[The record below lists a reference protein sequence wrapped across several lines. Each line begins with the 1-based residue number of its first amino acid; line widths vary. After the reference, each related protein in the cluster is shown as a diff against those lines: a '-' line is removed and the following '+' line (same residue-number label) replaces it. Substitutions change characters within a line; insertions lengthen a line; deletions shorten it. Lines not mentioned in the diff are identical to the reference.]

1 VIRKKAIMRVIIAA
15 SAVLAACSTT
25 PHTDAVVSAPSYSK
39 LKIEQLRVLLSS
51 EPARAL
57 EAIAAILGE
66 ESAQRPMDGPSDAE
80 LTSLA
85 TDAEAAIET
94 EYRSALSSK
103 DYPAALVRLDSLKA
117 LSEQEGLSAL
127 LSRNAAA
134 EAAAWRVKRSS
145 LLDKEAEDF
154 YAKGQST
161 PALLV
166 YLSALEAGRAESP
179 GADSPSGTENV
190 GIPPPQVFSLAEL
203 SLWAD
208 RALKAHDRRSL
219 TLLCRELSA
228 RSIPLP
234 AGAEEFLATRDTMA
248 KMRSGV
254 VTIRVDKGI
263 KIEQG
268 MGVPDRVLG
277 TGFYIDRSGYVL
289 TNYHVIASEVDPK
302 YKGYSHMSIK
312 PFDSPEDRIGA
323 KVVGYDRL
331 LDLALI
337 KVDVVPDYVFSLSD
351 GANLAPGQKIYAIGS
366 PAGLEDTVTSGIV
379 SAVGRKI
386 LQTGDAM
393 QVDAPLNP
401 GNSGGPLLDESG
413 GAVGVVFAGM
423 PQFQSLNFAIPSAWI
438 IKVLPDLFRG
448 GELRRAWLGLSLAKK
463 ESGPSI
469 DGIEVTYRHPS
480 IAAGIEEGD
489 RLLDIGGEKPKDI
502 GSAQAMML
510 HRGSGALVRVRVE
523 SGGKE
528 RVELRYLAE
537 RPFLPLDSAVR
548 LDRQDRLFPVLF
560 GMSLT
565 PIPGSLFDSSSYS
578 VAKVWPGSIAD
589 ESGLSENDPI
599 SLRRFYV
606 DKEQH
611 AVFIQIYVKK
621 RKAGFLESIIQIPAS
636 LEISDFI

>member
-1 VIRKKAIMRVIIAA
+1 VIPHKILVRVVIAA
-15 SAVLAACSTT
+15 SAVLAACATT
-25 PHTDAVVSAPSYSK
+25 PRGDAVAPAPTYST
-39 LKIEQLRVLLSS
+39 LKIEQLRTLSLS
-51 EPARAL
+51 EPARTL

-66 ESAQRPMDGPSDAE
+66 ESAQRPTGGPSDEE
-80 LTSLA
+80 LISVA
-85 TDAEAAIET
+85 TAAEAAIET
-94 EYRSALSSK
+94 DYRSAVSSK
-103 DYPAALVRLDSLKA
+103 DYPAALMHLDSLKA
-117 LSEQEGLSAL
+117 LSEHEGLSVL
-127 LSRNAAA
+127 LSRSAAA
-134 EAAAWRVKRSS
+134 EAAAWRVTRGS

-154 YAKGQST
+154 YAKGLST

-166 YLSALEAGRAESP
+166 YLSALEAGRAESLGVNGP
-179 GADSPSGTENV
+179 PSTDSPGVQGPS
-190 GIPPPQVFSLAEL
+190 FSLAEL
-203 SLWAD
+203 SLWAE
-208 RALKAHDRRSL
+208 RALKARDRRSL
-219 TLLCRELSA
+219 MLLCRELSA
-228 RSIPLP
+228 RSIALP
-234 AGAEEFLATRDTMA
+234 AGAEEFLATRDSMA

-268 MGVPDRVLG
+268 LGMPDRVLG

-302 YKGYSHMSIK
+302 YKGYSHMSVK

-337 KVDVVPDYVFSLSD
+337 KVDAVPDYVFSLSD
-351 GANLAPGQKIYAIGS
+351 GADLVPGQKIYAIGS

-386 LQTGDAM
+386 LQTGEAM
-393 QVDAPLNP
+393 QVDAALNP

-423 PQFQSLNFAIPSAWI
+423 PQFQSLNFAIPSVWI

-480 IAAGIEEGD
+480 IAAGVEEGD
-489 RLLDIGGEKPKDI
+489 RLLDIGGEKPKDAS
-502 GSAQAMML
+502 SAQAMML
-510 HRGSGALVRVRVE
+510 HRGSGGLVRVRVA

-565 PIPGSLFDSSSYS
+565 PLPGNVFESANFS

-606 DKEQH
+606 DRVQQ

>member
-1 VIRKKAIMRVIIAA
+1 MIPNKTIIRLVIVA
-15 SAVLAACSTT
+15 SAVLCACSTT
-25 PHTDAVVSAPSYSK
+25 PHGDSIVSAPSYST
-39 LKIEQLRVLLSS
+39 LKIEQLKALSQS

-66 ESAQRPMDGPSDAE
+66 ESAQRPTDSPTDEA

-85 TDAEAAIET
+85 TEAEAAIET
-94 EYRSALSSK
+94 GYRTAVSSK
-103 DYPAALVRLDSLKA
+103 DYPAALVQLDSLKA
-117 LSEQEGLSAL
+117 LSEEEGLSVL
-127 LSRNAAA
+127 LSRSAAS
-134 EAAAWRVKRSS
+134 EAAAWRVKRSA
-145 LLDKEAEDF
+145 LLYKEAEDF
-154 YAKGQST
+154 FAKGQAT
-161 PALLV
+161 PAFLV
-166 YLSALEAGRAESP
+166 YLSALAAGRAENLASDPAPASDNP
-179 GADSPSGTENV
+179 GVQDPT
-190 GIPPPQVFSLAEL
+190 FSLAEL
-203 SLWAD
+203 SLWAN
-208 RALKAHDRRSL
+208 RALQARDRRSL
-219 TLLCRELSA
+219 MLLCRELSS
-228 RSIPLP
+228 RSIALP
-234 AGAEEFLATRDTMA
+234 EGAQEFLASRDSMA

-268 MGVPDRVLG
+268 LGTPDRLLG

-302 YKGYSHMSIK
+302 YKGYSHMSVK
-312 PFDSPEDRIGA
+312 SADSPEDRIGA
-323 KVVGYDRL
+323 KVIGWDRL

-337 KVDVVPDYVFSLSD
+337 KVNTVPDYVFSLSD
-351 GANLAPGQKIYAIGS
+351 GADLAPGQKIYAIGS

-393 QVDAPLNP
+393 QVDAALNP

-463 ESGPSI
+463 ESGPVI

-480 IAAGIEEGD
+480 IAEGVEEGD

-502 GSAQAMML
+502 SSAQAMLL
-510 HRGSGALVRVRVE
+510 HRGPGSLVRVRVE

-528 RVELRYLAE
+528 SFKLRYLAE
-537 RPFLPLDSAVR
+537 RPFLPLESAVR

-565 PIPGSLFDSSSYS
+565 PLPGSVFESSNFSI
-578 VAKVWPGSIAD
+578 AKVWPGSIAD

-599 SLRRFYV
+599 SLKRFFV
-606 DKEQH
+606 DRAQQ

-636 LEISDFI
+636 LEISEFI

>member
-1 VIRKKAIMRVIIAA
+1 VRVIIAA

-25 PHTDAVVSAPSYSK
+25 PHSDSVVSAPSYSK
-39 LKIEQLRVLLSS
+39 LKIEQLRMLSQS

-66 ESAQRPMDGPSDAE
+66 ESAQRPMGGPSDEE

-127 LSRNAAA
+127 LSRSAAA

-145 LLDKEAEDF
+145 LLEKEAEDF

-166 YLSALEAGRAESP
+166 YLSALEAGRADTLGVDSSP
-179 GADSPSGTENV
+179 PGTENV
-190 GIPPPQVFSLAEL
+190 GILPPQIFSFAEL

-208 RALKAHDRRSL
+208 RAFKAHDRRSL
-219 TLLCRELSA
+219 TLLCQELSA
-228 RSIPLP
+228 RSVALP

-268 MGVPDRVLG
+268 MGMPDRVLG
-277 TGFYIDRSGYVL
+277 TGFYIDHSGYVL

-302 YKGYSHMSIK
+302 YKGYSHMSVK

-393 QVDAPLNP
+393 QVDAALNP

-438 IKVLPDLFRG
+438 IKVLPELFRG
-448 GELRRAWLGLSLAKK
+448 GELHRAWLGLSLAKK

-480 IAAGIEEGD
+480 IAAGVEEGD

-502 GSAQAMML
+502 GSAQAMLL
-510 HRGSGALVRVRVE
+510 HRGSGGLVRVRVA

-528 RVELRYLAE
+528 RIELRYLAE

-565 PIPGSLFDSSSYS
+565 PLPGSLFDSSSYS

-599 SLRRFYV
+599 SLKRFFV
-606 DKEQH
+606 DREQQ